1 MINAS
6 RGKFVLNLDNRLES
20 LQAEALASIAASK
33 TEEELDHVRVNLLG
47 KQGLITGQL
56 KSISSLPKDER
67 PQFGAAINQ
76 LKNSL
81 EQEISNRRANIQAQA
96 YELALEQETI
106 DITLPGRMG
115 HVGALHPITQTI
127 IEIENMFIAAG
138 YRVVEGPEIEDDY
151 HNFQALNIPE
161 NHPART
167 MQDTFYLEDGLLL
180 RTHTSPVQVRVM
192 QSEKPPIRVICPGR
206 VFRRDFD
213 RTHTP
218 MFHQVEGLCI
228 DEGISFANLKGTV
241 VDFVKAMFGSD
252 VEIRFRP
259 SYFPFTEPSAEVD
272 VMGEFG
278 WQEVMGCG
286 VVHPNVLN
294 MSGIDSE
301 TYSGFAFG
309 FGVDRLAMLKF
320 GVDDLRLLFEN
331 DVRFLRQMA

>member
-1 MINAS
+1 M
-6 RGKFVLNLDNRLES
+6 NLDTRLAS
-20 LQAEALASIAASK
+20 LQSQALASIADAR
-33 TEEELDHVRVNLLG
+33 TEEELETARVNLFG
-47 KQGLITGQL
+47 RHGLVTNEL
-56 KSISSLPKDER
+56 KSIKLLPIQDR
-67 PQFGAAINQ
+67 PAFGAAINQ
-76 LKNSL
+76 LKTLIEN
-81 EQEISNRRANIQAQA
+81 EISHRGESIQAQA
-96 YELALEQETI
+96 FELDLENEKI
-106 DITLPGRMG
+106 NVTLPGRER
-115 HVGALHPITQTI
+115 HVGALHPISQTM

-138 YRVVEGPEIEDDY
+138 YKVVQGPEIEDDY

-167 MQDTFYLEDGLLL
+167 MQDTFYLENGMLL

-192 QSEKPPIRVICPGR
+192 QSQRPPIRVICPGK

-228 DEGISFANLKGTV
+228 DEGISFSNLKGTV
-241 VDFVKAMFGSD
+241 IDFIKALFNPD

-272 VMGEFG
+272 VMGEHG

-301 TYSGFAFG
+301 QYSGFAFG

-320 GVDDLRLLFEN
+320 GIDDLRVMFEN